1 MLMVKTEV
9 GPTSGGQFDNIYD
22 IFKGFPGGTSG
33 KEPICQCWRHKE
45 TQVQYLGQEDPL
57 EEGKATQPSILALRI
72 CETDEPGGLHSP

>member
-33 KEPICQCWRHKE
+33 KEPACRRRRRKKCRFNPRVGKIWRR
-45 TQVQYLGQEDPL
+45 TW
-57 EEGKATQPSILALRI
+57 QP
-72 CETDEPGGLHSP
+72 TPGFLPAESHG